1 MMFALRFSLCAIDNL
16 LLLLPLCCLLADYY
30 LALASCRLDPSF
42 LVARPSP
49 FTACWLYAYYMPSAI
64 TLWKLTAHGS
74 LFSVFDPSL
83 TKRRA
88 LLVVCS

>member
-16 LLLLPLCCLLADYY
+16 LLLLLLCCLLADYY

-49 FTACWLYAYYMPSAI
+49 FTARWLYAYYMPSAI
-64 TLWKLTAHGS
+64 TLWKLTAHRS